1 LTSCQ
6 EKYVFDKD
14 KKACMT
20 ITMHIGEFKA
30 RFSEVVELIKEG
42 KVIKVIKG
50 KSGELVGYF
59 GKEMKPTVP
68 KRRELVFFKDQD
80 IEILKSDLQWSEEE
94 LTEMGL

>member
-1 LTSCQ
+1 
-6 EKYVFDKD
+6 
-14 KKACMT
+14 MT
-20 ITMHIGEFKA
+20 ITMQIGEFKA

-59 GKEMKPTVP
+59 GKEMKPIVP
-68 KRRELVFFKDQD
+68 KRRELGFFKDQN
-80 IEILKSDLQWSEEE
+80 IEILKSDVQWSEEE